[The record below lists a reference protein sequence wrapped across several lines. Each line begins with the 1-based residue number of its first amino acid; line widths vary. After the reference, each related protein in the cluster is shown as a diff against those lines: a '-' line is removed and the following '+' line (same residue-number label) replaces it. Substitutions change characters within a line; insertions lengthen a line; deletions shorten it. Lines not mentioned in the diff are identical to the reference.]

1 MTINGSGSLTVNGN
15 MKNGIVSK
23 DDLVITG
30 GTITVNAKIMV
41 FAVRTALKLRT
52 AILQLSPR
60 VTVLNLTTVRILQR
74 DIFIS
79 VVENQHNLYN

>member
-79 VVENQHNLYN
+79 VVEKST

>member
-1 MTINGSGSLTVNGN
+1 M
-15 MKNGIVSK
+15 
-23 DDLVITG
+23 ITG
-30 GTITVNAKIMV
+30 GTITVNAKTMV

-60 VTVLNLTTVRILQR
+60 VMVLNLTTVRILQR

-79 VVENQHNLYN
+79 VVEKST